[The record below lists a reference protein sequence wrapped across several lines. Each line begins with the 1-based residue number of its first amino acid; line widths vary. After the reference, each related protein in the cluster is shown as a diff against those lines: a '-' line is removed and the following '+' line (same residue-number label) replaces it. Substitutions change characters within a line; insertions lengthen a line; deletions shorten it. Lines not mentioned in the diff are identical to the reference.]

1 LNMGSWNQTCMIS
14 GLPIVEGD
22 PVKVIFLGETLGDD
36 YSRVRPST
44 PFEQFQGILL
54 PIDGTYDDAGLARL
68 ADGLA
73 WKLHLTIFPVGL
85 SYRLRQGINT
95 IEIAKD
101 GYPASMMFSKTM
113 VHRRFYDLVC
123 GFAPSDRPPVDR
135 EAFSRFEDSALGK
148 ELWVEAAYH
157 SAYASKCC
165 EFTIGYESIINA
177 MATNPSYEP
186 ELIEWISFV
195 YGLWG
200 IRRQLQPMSGWGSQ
214 CENWEQHRE
223 IAEMVGELCADRL
236 SVEED

>member
-1 LNMGSWNQTCMIS
+1 MGSWNQTCMIS
-14 GLPIVEGD
+14 GLPIIEGD

-73 WKLHLTIFPVGL
+73 LELHEAIIPGGL
-85 SYRLRQGINT
+85 FERSEQGTNT
-95 IEIAKD
+95 IDID
-101 GYPASMMFSKTM
+101 SLGYPKTIVFSWAM

-123 GFAPSDRPPVDR
+123 GFAPFDKPSIDHEALALFEGNPYKDLAR
-135 EAFSRFEDSALGK
+135 ELTYRT
-148 ELWVEAAYH
+148 AYGP
-157 SAYASKCC
+157 KCWD
-165 EFTIGYESIINA
+165 FTIAYKSIIEAMAANPGYEA
-177 MATNPSYEP
+177 

-223 IAEMVGELCADRL
+223 IAEMVGELCADRMRQ
-236 SVEED
+236 

>member
-1 LNMGSWNQTCMIS
+1 MGSWNQTCMIS

-36 YSRVRPST
+36 FSRVRPST

-54 PIDGTYDDAGLARL
+54 PIDGIYDDAGLARL
-68 ADGLA
+68 ADGLE
-73 WKLHLTIFPVGL
+73 WRLHQTIFPMGL

-95 IEIAKD
+95 IDID
-101 GYPASMMFSKTM
+101 SLGYPTSIVFSKAM

-123 GFAPSDRPPVDR
+123 GFAPLDQPAINYEDL
-135 EAFSRFEDSALGK
+135 ALFEDYPGREMAW
-148 ELWVEAAYH
+148 ELAYH

-165 EFTIGYESIINA
+165 EFTIGYESIIKA
-177 MATNPSYEP
+177 MASNPSYEA

-223 IAEMVGELCADRL
+223 IAEMVGELCADRMRQ
-236 SVEED
+236 